1 MKWNRINHTCTHI
14 QLCRW
19 FTTAEHSLKLFFVL
33 SIITEKFALQHLES
47 RSIFQKVT
55 KTQVFIC
62 KFHLK
67 SRIHASRGIWQLF
80 AYSFA
85 LLCFLW
91 SLFTYFRKE
100 MRSSLYSDRF
110 CTLWFFKLKD
120 VNSTL
125 NVVTYLK
132 ILCLFSAHSHK
143 STINIFNIYLSA
155 DYWRKQVIKIGPK
168 RASIRKGRRNLL
180 FVRGRK
186 ATTVITP
193 RKSSSYT
200 ME

>member
-1 MKWNRINHTCTHI
+1 MKWNRINHTRTHI

-55 KTQVFIC
+55 KTQVLIC

-67 SRIHASRGIWQLF
+67 AEFTLPEGFDNSSRTVSPCSVFFDRC
-80 AYSFA
+80 
-85 LLCFLW
+85 LLISEKRCVLH
-91 SLFTYFRKE
+91 
-100 MRSSLYSDRF
+100 SDWF
-110 CTLWFFKLKD
+110 CTLLFFKLKD

-125 NVVTYLK
+125 NLVTYLK

-143 STINIFNIYLSA
+143 STIYIYNIYLSA
-155 DYWRKQVIKIGPK
+155 DYWRKQIIKIGPK